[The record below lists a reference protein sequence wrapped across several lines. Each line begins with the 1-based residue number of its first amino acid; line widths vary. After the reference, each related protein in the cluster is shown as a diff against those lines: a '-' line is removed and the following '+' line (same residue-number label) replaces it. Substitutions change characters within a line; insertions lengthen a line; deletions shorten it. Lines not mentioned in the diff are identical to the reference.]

1 VSDQRLHAHGKRIKN
16 VIHPGSVSEYY
27 VNKKKDMNKT
37 KVVKVTKYLN
47 PYIGGVL
54 LGIVLLAANF
64 VSGRGLGASG
74 AIKSTVVTAITA
86 VSPSSV
92 ESSGFVKEFRQSHS
106 GNPMK
111 TWLVFEMLGV
121 LVGGFLSGA
130 IAGRLQFKVEHSPK
144 ITSNK
149 RLFMAL
155 GGGVLFGF
163 GSQLGRGCTSGSA
176 LSGMAVLS
184 LGGFITMMAIFG
196 TAFALAYFFRK
207 NWI

>member
-1 VSDQRLHAHGKRIKN
+1 MAKLKSPK
-16 VIHPGSVSEYY
+16 S
-27 VNKKKDMNKT
+27 
-37 KVVKVTKYLN
+37 TKYLN
-47 PYIGGVL
+47 PYVGGVL
-54 LGIVLLAANF
+54 LGIVLLAANY

-74 AIKSTVVTAITA
+74 AIKSTVVTAVTTIA
-86 VSPSSV
+86 PSSS
-92 ESSGFVKEFRQSHS
+92 EKTGFVKEFRESHE
-106 GNPMK
+106 GNPLK

-130 IAGRLQFKVEHSPK
+130 LAGRLKFKVEHSPK
-144 ITSNK
+144 ITS
-149 RLFMAL
+149 RRRMIFAL
-155 GGGVLFGF
+155 AGGVLFGF

-196 TAFALAYFFRK
+196 TAYAFAYFFRR

>member
-1 VSDQRLHAHGKRIKN
+1 MSKQEEIKK
-16 VIHPGSVSEYY
+16 SR
-27 VNKKKDMNKT
+27 
-37 KVVKVTKYLN
+37 YLN
-47 PYIGGVL
+47 PYVGGVL

-74 AIKSTVVTAITA
+74 AIKSTVVTAMTTIA
-86 VSPSSV
+86 PAPSDNSA
-92 ESSGFVKEFRQSHS
+92 FVKEFRGSHP

-111 TWLVFEMLGV
+111 TWLVFEMMGV
-121 LVGGFLSGA
+121 VVGGFLSGA
-130 IAGRLQFKVEHSPK
+130 LAGRLEFKVEHSPK
-144 ITSNK
+144 ITSRK
-149 RLFMAL
+149 RLILAL
-155 GGGVLFGF
+155 SGGVLFGF

-196 TAFALAYFFRK
+196 TAYALAYFFRR

>member
-1 VSDQRLHAHGKRIKN
+1 M
-16 VIHPGSVSEYY
+16 SE
-27 VNKKKDMNKT
+27 VKT
-37 KVVKVTKYLN
+37 TKYLN

-54 LGIVLLAANF
+54 LGLVLLTANF

-74 AIKSTVVTAITA
+74 AIKSAVVTTVNTIMPSHAENTA
-86 VSPSSV
+86 FYSEYN
-92 ESSGFVKEFRQSHS
+92 ESHP

-111 TWLVFEMLGV
+111 SWLVFEMLGV
-121 LVGGFLSGA
+121 LIGGFLSGA
-130 IAGRLQFKVEHSPK
+130 FAKRLKFKVEHSPK
-144 ITSNK
+144 ITSK
-149 RLFMAL
+149 RRIIFAVI
-155 GGGVLFGF
+155 GGILFGF

-184 LGGFITMMAIFG
+184 VGGFITMAFIFG